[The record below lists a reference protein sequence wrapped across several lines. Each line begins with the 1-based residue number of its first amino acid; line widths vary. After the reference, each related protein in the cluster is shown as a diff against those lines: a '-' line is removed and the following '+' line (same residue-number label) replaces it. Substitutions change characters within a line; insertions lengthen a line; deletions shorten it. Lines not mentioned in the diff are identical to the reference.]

1 MEELL
6 KQNGFDCCKEMYLY
20 IKFIDQDEN
29 SMSNT
34 TIEIDTPEKFELFKQ
49 ILK

>member
-6 KQNGFDCCKEMYLY
+6 KQNGFDCKEMYLY
-20 IKFIDQDEN
+20 IEFMDQDEN

-34 TIEIDTPEKFELFKQ
+34 TIEIDTPEKFKLLKQ